1 MRQVRSL
8 ALSLLT
14 SLLAPVSPLYGQTIT
29 VTPGVPSV
37 ALGNT
42 VQFSA
47 QVNGLPNTAVTWSAG
62 GVRGGNSTA
71 GTISSTGLY
80 TAPTTMPGQNPVQIT
95 ATSVANT
102 KVAGITY
109 AYLLTL
115 GPTITSV
122 SPNPLAVG
130 GFTVTVQGSG
140 FQPGAM
146 VYDNYGSGTFVQ
158 LETTSL
164 TSTTI
169 KATGYEGPASSA
181 SFSVRNPGSTY
192 SNSIS
197 VAVGY
202 TLKVVN
208 GSGSGVYAPG
218 SVVTITAN
226 APPSGQAFLDWTGM
240 TVKNPSASTTTLTMP
255 ASNATVTANY
265 ATSYALTVVSGAGG
279 GNYAAG
285 ALVTITA
292 NAPPSGQAFLDWT
305 GMTVKNPNAPTT
317 TLTMPASNATVT
329 ANYANAYALTVV
341 SGAGS
346 GEYAAGSQVTIKA
359 NAPPAG
365 QAFLDWTGATVQNP
379 KAATTTLTMPASN
392 ATVTANY
399 ATSYKL
405 TVVSGTGSGNY
416 AADAVVMITAN
427 TPPTGQA
434 FLDWTGATV
443 QNPTASTT
451 TLTMPA
457 SNATATANYATGY
470 RLTVV
475 SGTGGGT
482 YTVGTVV
489 TITANAPPSGESF
502 LDWTGTTVQNPNA
515 TPTTLTMPASNATV
529 TANYSVGYT
538 LTVVNGKGGGTYPTG
553 TAVTITAN
561 APPSGEFFQ
570 DWTGAAV
577 QNPNASPTTLT
588 MPGSNTTVTAN
599 FAPPAAIPYP
609 VSAHPRLW
617 ITPNDLPRLQSW
629 ATASNPVYE
638 QGLLPVLQSAVD
650 IYNTQ
655 FFPGGVPNPNYPDP
669 GDTQGYVGYLTEQYG
684 VVLAFN
690 SLIDPSPSA
699 RIQYAQYARNLL
711 MYAMNQAV
719 LGHLSG
725 APFRDPMFAVY
736 NRANGSG
743 EQWPLIVDWIYN
755 ATDANGNPILTAS
768 DKATIRNV
776 FMIWA
781 NDCLQASTTG
791 GDHPTPAG
799 VMNSLQL
806 LPNNLPYRMAAN
818 NYYLGHARLLT
829 MMALS
834 IDPVDD
840 PPLSSSAPPSQVG
853 NSLRSYILDANGAW
867 LYQEFAM
874 FGDPSVVAKA
884 YGVPG
889 NGAGFGLA
897 SGGLPPEGMLY
908 GESFGFMLGQL
919 LALQTAGF
927 NNVSYSG
934 PQAQLITAPL
944 WDRFVNGMLAS
955 LTPTAETYASEPW
968 NPNLYEFASYGDLLR
983 LWVTPDQMRAFAL
996 LAQVDQETGTT
1007 THINA
1012 ARWFDVNATPGGSAG
1027 LIGRVTRPWSFT
1039 ESILYYML
1047 LDPSA
1052 PAATDP
1058 RPTYPTVF
1066 YDPGAAR
1073 IVAHSDWSSTNTL
1086 FDYRASWIS
1095 INHQDGNGGQFELYR
1110 KGEWLTK
1117 EMSNYD
1123 NNAVGMTTVYHNT
1136 LALQNWCADGTPA
1149 NLQWYETGEWANGSQ
1164 WMEGMDGGDPTTVF
1178 STGAGYVYAASNL
1191 TNLFNRPDYWSPND
1205 AANNITQATRSI
1217 VWFDN
1222 DYVVIYDRATSV
1234 NAGLFKRFNLSLVTA
1249 PSINGSVA
1257 TETMADGQQL
1267 FIQTLLPLKPSA
1279 SAGDGAVNL
1288 NPIAD
1293 LEPTRYIFTVEDPTL
1308 PADTRFLHVLQGA
1321 DLGAAMAPATYLQS
1335 ASGAAFDGAV
1345 FAGAAVYFPVS
1356 GNGSFTGTTLPDPA
1370 GVHTMLVTGLAPNG
1384 TYTVSVQPG
1393 VNGAVVSITPGS
1405 NGSTADGAGV
1415 LKLTF

>member
-1 MRQVRSL
+1 MRKIGSL
-8 ALSLLT
+8 ALFLFAV
-14 SLLAPVSPLYGQTIT
+14 LLAPVSTLCGQTVT
-29 VTPGVPSV
+29 VTPSMPSV
-37 ALGNT
+37 GLGQK
-42 VQFSA
+42 VQFLA
-47 QVNGLPNTAVTWSAG
+47 QVNGLSNTAVTWSAG
-62 GVRGGNSTA
+62 GVKGGNSTA

-80 TAPTTMPGQNPVQIT
+80 TAPAAMPGQNPVQIT
-95 ATSVANT
+95 ATTVADT
-102 KVAGITY
+102 KVAGTTY

-140 FQPGAM
+140 FQSGAM
-146 VYDNYGSGTFVQ
+146 VYDAYGSGTFVQ
-158 LETTSL
+158 LTTTSV

-169 KATGYEGPASSA
+169 KATGYQGPASSA

-192 SNSIS
+192 SNVIS
-197 VAVGY
+197 VPVGY
-202 TLKVVN
+202 TLKVAS
-208 GSGSGVYAPG
+208 GSGSGVHPAG

-226 APPSGQAFLDWTGM
+226 APPSGESFLDWTGVTVKNPNASTTTLTMPAANATVTANYATSYALTVVGGKGSGKYAAGASVTITANAPPSGESFLDWTGM
-240 TVKNPSASTTTLTMP
+240 TVKNPNASTTTLTMP

-265 ATSYALTVVSGAGG
+265 AASYKLTVVNGTGSGNYAAGVVVAITANAPPTGQAFLDWTGMTVKNPNASTTTLTMPASNSTVTANYATSYVLTVVSGKGSG
-279 GNYAAG
+279 SYAAG
-285 ALVTITA
+285 TVVTITA

-305 GMTVKNPNAPTT
+305 GMTVKNPNASTT

-329 ANYANAYALTVV
+329 ANYA
-341 SGAGS
+341 AG
-346 GEYAAGSQVTIKA
+346 
-359 NAPPAG
+359 
-365 QAFLDWTGATVQNP
+365 
-379 KAATTTLTMPASN
+379 
-392 ATVTANY
+392 
-399 ATSYKL
+399 YKL
-405 TVVSGTGSGNY
+405 TVVNGTGSGSY
-416 AADAVVMITAN
+416 TAN
-427 TPPTGQA
+427 
-434 FLDWTGATV
+434 
-443 QNPTASTT
+443 
-451 TLTMPA
+451 
-457 SNATATANYATGY
+457 
-470 RLTVV
+470 
-475 SGTGGGT
+475 
-482 YTVGTVV
+482 TVV
-489 TITANAPPSGESF
+489 TITANAPPSGQSF
-502 LDWTGTTVQNPNA
+502 VDWTGATVQNPNA
-515 TPTTLTMPASNATV
+515 SQTTLTMPASNATV
-529 TANYSVGYT
+529 TANYSAGYT
-538 LTVVNGKGGGTYPTG
+538 LTVVNGTGGGTYAAG

-588 MPGSNTTVTAN
+588 MPSSNATVTAN
-599 FAPPAAIPYP
+599 YAPPATIPYP

-629 ATASNPVYE
+629 AVASNPVYE
-638 QGLLPVLQSAVD
+638 QGLLPVLQNAVD

-655 FFPGGVPNPNYPDP
+655 FFPGGVANPNYPDP
-669 GDTQGYVGYLTEQYG
+669 GDTQGYVGYLTEEYG

-711 MYAMNQAV
+711 MHAV
-719 LGHLSG
+719 NLAALGHLSG

-755 ATDANGNPILTAS
+755 ATDASGKPILTAS

-791 GDHPTPAG
+791 GDHPSPIG
-799 VMNSLQL
+799 VMNNLQL

-834 IDPVDD
+834 IDPADD
-840 PPLSSSAPPSQVG
+840 PPLSSSVAPSQVG
-853 NSLRSYILDANGAW
+853 NTLRSYILDANGAW

-884 YGVPG
+884 YRVPG

-934 PQAQLITAPL
+934 PQVQLVTAPL
-944 WDRFVNGMLAS
+944 WTRFVTGMISS
-955 LTPTAETYASEPW
+955 LTPTAQTFASEPW
-968 NPNLYEFASYGDLLR
+968 NPDLYEFASYGDLLR

-996 LAQVDQETGTT
+996 LALVDQQTGTT

-1039 ESILYYML
+1039 ESLLYYLL

-1136 LALQNWCADGTPA
+1136 LALQNWCVDGTPA

-1178 STGAGYVYAASNL
+1178 STGPGYVYAASNL
-1191 TNLFNRPDYWSPND
+1191 TNLFNRPDYWSPKD
-1205 AANNITQATRSI
+1205 AANNIIQATRSI
-1217 VWFDN
+1217 VWFNN
-1222 DYVVIYDRATSV
+1222 DYIVIYDRATSA
-1234 NAGLFKRFNLSLVTA
+1234 NAGLFKRFNLSLVTNPA
-1249 PSINGSVA
+1249 INGNVA
-1257 TETMADGQQL
+1257 TETMADGQHL

-1279 SAGDGAVNL
+1279 SAVYAAGNL

-1293 LEPTRYIFTVEDPTL
+1293 LEPTQYIFTVEDPTL
-1308 PADTRFLHVLQGA
+1308 PVDTRFLHVLQGA
-1321 DLGAAMAPATYLQS
+1321 DPGAPMSSATYLQS
-1335 ASGAAFDGAV
+1335 TSGTAFDGAV
-1345 FAGAAVYFPVS
+1345 FAGAAFYFPVS
-1356 GNGSFTGTTLPDPA
+1356 GNGSFTGTNLPDPA

-1384 TYTVSVQPG
+1384 IYTVSVQPG
-1393 VNGAVVSITPGS
+1393 TNGTVVSVAPGS
-1405 NGSTADGAGV
+1405 TGNTADSAGV
-1415 LKLTF
+1415 LRLTF